1 MNLITCQ
8 LSAINLGGGT
18 QPRTSISE
26 AVVSEYADAIRRGVE
41 LPPLECFWDGAT
53 RYLGDGFHRYH
64 AHVQAGSVEVQVN
77 QRNGTRRDAILFAVG
92 ANAAHGLRL
101 TADDKRKAVR
111 MVLEDEEW
119 GQWSDRRIAE
129 ATNTSPTF
137 VGKVRESL
145 KPPVHVD
152 TSKAGVHV
160 DTSTQAA
167 SLVHVDTSPQQ
178 RQGKDGKTYEVKPKA
193 ARAGKSEPEPA
204 PEADDG
210 PSAADLLDELQR
222 DNEQLQGTVKAMEAD
237 DAKAEVVKWK
247 RIADAAQRGQGEAME
262 RAAKA
267 VERESWTMRQLRRCG
282 KAVGEDNPENIA
294 AKVEAMARTVRGK
307 VAA

>member
-8 LSAINLGGGT
+8 LSAIRIDGGT
-18 QPRTSISE
+18 QPRTGISE
-26 AVVSEYADAIRRGVE
+26 AIVSEYADAIRRGAE
-41 LPPLECFWDGAT
+41 LPPIVCFWDGTHRWA
-53 RYLGDGFHRYH
+53 GDGFHRYH
-64 AHVQAGSVEVQVN
+64 AHMAAGSVEVKVD
-77 QRNGTRRDAILFAVG
+77 QRNGTRRDAILYAVG

-129 ATNTSPTF
+129 VTNTSPTF

-152 TSKAGVHV
+152 TSPA
-160 DTSTQAA
+160 
-167 SLVHVDTSPQQ
+167 Q

-193 ARAGKSEPEPA
+193 KREPEPD
-204 PEADDG
+204 PKADDG
-210 PSAADLLDELQR
+210 PSAAELLDELQR
-222 DNEQLQGTVKAMEAD
+222 ENLQLQATVKAMEAD
-237 DAKAEVVKWK
+237 DKAAEVLKWK
-247 RIADAAQRGQGEAME
+247 RIADSAQRGQGEAME

-267 VERESWTMRQLRRCG
+267 VDREAWTMRQLRRCG
-282 KAVGEDNPENIA
+282 KAVGEDNPENVA

-307 VAA
+307 VPA